1 MNGPASPARHLV
13 LANGGKIAGLVYFP
27 KTKQDLAAFTLRAD
41 LVDATTEQ
49 SLGRVEIP
57 LAVVKN

>member
-1 MNGPASPARHLV
+1 V